1 MTNVSQCYDAKYT
14 SAEYSPKI
22 VLAHVTIE
30 GKAVCG
36 GVSSD
41 ARNKGNYCN
50 TCLQ

>member
-1 MTNVSQCYDAKYT
+1 MVNVLNVMMPCT
-14 SAEYSPKI
+14 SAEYNLKI

-41 ARNKGNYCN
+41 ARNEGNNCN